1 MERLTE
7 RDKNGTAMAV
17 CCGSECEYNY
27 CCEASGFS
35 ECRGI
40 DDIIDRLAAYEETG
54 LEPEGIKGMQ
64 HREIMRVI
72 NMAPELE
79 GVPFDRLRELAQAD
93 REGRVVVLDER
104 KAPCD
109 LCVYNPPSSLDGKPC
124 TMRPAAAK
132 DYEAVLGGGGDD

>member
-1 MERLTE
+1 MKRLTV
-7 RDKNGTAMAV
+7 KHYL
-17 CCGSECEYNY
+17 GSDYYMKCSEECNVDMD
-27 CCEASGFS
+27 C
-35 ECRGI
+35 I
-40 DDIIDRLAAYEETG
+40 DCPVFEKLVDRLGAYEDTG
-54 LEPEGIKGMQ
+54 LGPEAVKGMQ
-64 HREIMRVI
+64 YRQIMRVI

-124 TMRPAAAK
+124 TMCPAAAK
-132 DYEAVLGGGGDD
+132 DYEAVLGGGGDE

>member
-1 MERLTE
+1 MKRLTV
-7 RDKNGTAMAV
+7 KHYL
-17 CCGSECEYNY
+17 GSDYYMKCSEECNVDMD
-27 CCEASGFS
+27 C
-35 ECRGI
+35 I
-40 DDIIDRLAAYEETG
+40 DCPVFEKLVDRLGAYEDTG
-54 LEPEGIKGMQ
+54 LGAEAVKGMQ
-64 HREIMRVI
+64 YRQIMRVI

-124 TMRPAAAK
+124 TMCPAAAK
-132 DYEAVLGGGGDD
+132 DYEAVLGGGGDE

>member
-1 MERLTE
+1 MKRLTV
-7 RDKNGTAMAV
+7 KHYL
-17 CCGSECEYNY
+17 GSDYYMKCSVECNVDMD
-27 CCEASGFS
+27 C
-35 ECRGI
+35 I
-40 DDIIDRLAAYEETG
+40 DCPVFEKLVDRLGAYEDTG
-54 LEPEGIKGMQ
+54 LGPEAVKGMQ
-64 HREIMRVI
+64 YRQIMRVI

-124 TMRPAAAK
+124 TMCPAAAK
-132 DYEAVLGGGGDD
+132 DYEAVLGGGGDE